1 MKRICTYLPIILLL
15 SGCAVQPDSYSPTTV
30 PPAPDYSKNENWA
43 ALPQLQDNA
52 DRTPDGSMRDEQ
64 DRAQADVFF
73 LHPTI
78 YWDKSARPWNASLS
92 DKELNEKA
100 DETTILFQASAFNGA
115 GRVFAPRYRQAHIRS
130 FRAKDKQSA
139 RQALDLAYEDVRTA
153 FSYYLEHH
161 NQGRPIILA
170 AHSQGALHGYRLVKE
185 FFEGQPLRQQLVVAY
200 LVGWPVSKNGLKTI
214 TYCKTPEE
222 TGCICSW
229 RSFKY
234 GYTPGNYLLGDSIV
248 VTNPLT
254 WSEAVPA
261 APKSANEGMMAR
273 KFGKVYPGRADASA
287 VNGILWVHKPR
298 FPGSIFFVRK
308 NYHIADYNLFYV
320 NIRNNA
326 RRRVEAFWK

>member
-1 MKRICTYLPIILLL
+1 MKRICNHLPIILLL
-15 SGCAVQPDSYSPTTV
+15 GGCAVQPDTYSPTTV
-30 PPAPDYSKNENWA
+30 PPAPDYAKNESWA
-43 ALPQLQDNA
+43 ALPQRHDNA
-52 DRTPDGSMRDEQ
+52 DRTPDSGMRDEQ
-64 DRAQADVFF
+64 DGAQADVFF

-78 YWDKSARPWNASLS
+78 YWDKSARPWNASI
-92 DKELNEKA
+92 DDQRLNEKA
-100 DETTILFQASAFNGA
+100 DKTTILFQASAFNSA

-130 FRAKDKQSA
+130 FRSKDKQSA
-139 RQALDLAYEDVRTA
+139 RQALDLAYEDIRTA
-153 FSYYLEHH
+153 FAYYLAHY

-170 AHSQGALHGYRLVKE
+170 AHSQGALHGYRLVE
-185 FFEGQPLRQQLVVAY
+185 ELFEGQPLRQQLVVAY
-200 LVGWPVSKNGLKTI
+200 LVGWPVLKNGLKTI
-214 TYCKTPEE
+214 GYCKTPEE

-254 WSEAVPA
+254 WSEAAPA
-261 APKSANEGMMAR
+261 APKSANEGMLAR
-273 KFGKVYPGRADASA
+273 KFGKLYPGRADASA
-287 VNGILWVHKPR
+287 VNGMLWVHKPR
-298 FPGSIFFVRK
+298 FPGSLFFTRR